1 MMEDTASKPHRP
13 GVLEGTSAEL
23 ARERFGTPAAAE
35 RYARSLVGTRKD
47 RRERSRIARCLAG
60 VARGSRVL
68 DVPCGTGRLLPFLC
82 GLGYRVCGADS
93 SEHMVARA
101 RRFAADHGLE
111 DVELRAA
118 SVFDMP
124 YADGA
129 FDAVVCNRLLH
140 HFAEPQTRRRALLE
154 LKRISRGPIVVSFFR
169 NRTFGALRFRLK
181 WLLRRR
187 RPVDRIPISLRAF
200 RADVEAA
207 GLVVRK
213 AMGVRPLI
221 STQWYAVL
229 SRPSCPPA

>member
-1 MMEDTASKPHRP
+1 MMEDTASKPDP
-13 GVLEGTSAEL
+13 PAALEGASAES

-47 RRERSRIARCLAG
+47 RRERSCIARCLAG
-60 VARGSRVL
+60 VPGGSRVL
-68 DVPCGTGRLLPFLC
+68 DMPCGTGRLLPFLC

-101 RRFAADHGLE
+101 RRFAADRGLK
-111 DVELRAA
+111 DVELRVA
-118 SVFDMP
+118 SVFDTP

-140 HFAEPQTRRRALLE
+140 HFAEPETRRRALRE
-154 LKRISRGPIVVSFFR
+154 LKRVSRGPIVVSFFR
-169 NRTFGALRFRLK
+169 NRNLGALKFRVK
-181 WLLRRR
+181 WLLRGR

-213 AMGVRPLI
+213 AMCVRPLI
-221 STQWYAVL
+221 SQQCYALL
-229 SRPSCPPA
+229 SRPSGPPA